1 MTARSFWPP
10 CEAAQID
17 YEALR
22 AHVLDYDGLP
32 EGLASARFS
41 RRGLAGLI
49 AWPAAEPVFVAELI
63 GAEHPAWTPHLDP
76 RVTALAAGYQFLLD
90 INTAAVEDA
99 AADAVS
105 LAGPSP
111 R

>member
-1 MTARSFWPP
+1 VTTRSFWPP
-10 CEAAQID
+10 CEAAQVD

-22 AHVLDYDGLP
+22 AHVLEYDRLA

-49 AWPAAEPVFVAELI
+49 AWPAAEPVFVAELVS
-63 GAEHPAWTPHLDP
+63 AERPAWTPHLDP

-90 INTAAVEDA
+90 VSTAAVEDC
-99 AADAVS
+99 AADVGS
-105 LAGPSP
+105 LAGRSP
-111 R
+111 Q